1 MPKELA
7 SDLAD
12 RLADT
17 IARHPEGIS
26 PKVLFESYLKEAS
39 HRSLARLVRRLAR
52 HGRIV
57 LVGRGRTTTY
67 KPASPKEGSALLTEA
82 GERLLT
88 GSGDTVAAEAEAY
101 VPLTGD
107 SKMLRNRVRRPITQ
121 RQPVGY
127 DRALLD
133 TYEPNKTF
141 YLADANWRDRLREI
155 GRTPV
160 HAQAQV
166 AGTYARDILNRLLID
181 LSWASS
187 HLEGNT
193 YTRLDTQQ
201 LIEHGTVP
209 EGKDRLETQMILNHK
224 QAIEFLI
231 EGAAEINFDMHTLT
245 NLHALLSENLLGD
258 PADEGRLRSRIV
270 DIGST
275 VYRPLQVPQQI
286 EELFRLFLEKAAA
299 IADPF
304 EQAFFTMVHIPYLQP
319 FVDVNKRVSRLAANI
334 SFIKANLCP
343 LSFVDVP
350 ERAYVEGTLVIY
362 EHARV
367 DPLRDVFMWAY
378 ERSCQNFK
386 AIAGALPEPDPLRLK
401 YRAELREGVARL
413 VRETRATRIED
424 ARRIAGNL
432 IPSGDRDK
440 FVSMMM
446 RELNMLHEGN
456 IARYGLRL
464 TDFRPWKDS
473 IPKG

>member
-1 MPKELA
+1 MPKELP

-26 PKVLFESYLKEAS
+26 PKALFESYSKEAS
-39 HRSLARLVRRLAR
+39 HRSLARIVKGLAQR
-52 HGRIV
+52 GRIV
-57 LVGRGRTTTY
+57 VVGGGRTTTY
-67 KPASPKEGSALLTEA
+67 KPAPPKGGRVLLTEA
-82 GERLLT
+82 GDRLPAE
-88 GSGDTVAAEAEAY
+88 SRDTVAPAEIY
-101 VPLTGD
+101 VPLTGE
-107 SKMLRNRVRRPITQ
+107 SKLLRDRVRRPLTQ
-121 RQPVGY
+121 RQPIGY

-133 TYEPNKTF
+133 VYEPNKTF
-141 YLADANWRDRLREI
+141 YLADANWRDRLRDI
-155 GRTPV
+155 GRTPT
-160 HAQAQV
+160 HAQAHV

-201 LIEHGTVP
+201 LIEHGKVA

-231 EGAAEINFDMHTLT
+231 EGAAEISFNMHTLT

-270 DIGST
+270 DIGGT

-304 EQAFFTMVHIPYLQP
+304 EQAFFAMVHIPYLQP

-334 SFIKANLCP
+334 PFIKANLCP

-362 EHARV
+362 EHARI
-367 DPLRDVFMWAY
+367 DLLRDVFMWAY

-432 IPSGDRDK
+432 IPPEDRDK

-446 RELNMLHEGN
+446 RELNILHEGN

-464 TDFRPWKDS
+464 TDFRTWKDS
-473 IPKG
+473 IAKA